1 MVSIPKRFVK
11 VENLKH
17 NKYFLSEVHFSYD
30 ASTEA

>member
-11 VENLKH
+11 VELKH